1 MKKTLLCRIVSSALF
16 VVFLAVGSVS
26 QAANKEGQF
35 SLSPVIGGITFDG
48 EQHLETRPF
57 YGIRAGYNFTD
68 HIGIEALF
76 DYATTEFTR
85 RNGDVDF
92 FRYGGELLYHF
103 MPDKALVPY
112 VAVGYAGAKLNGPG
126 GTSPSTARGV
136 FDYGVGLKYFITD
149 AIALR
154 GDVRHLVYTQND
166 VLHNVE
172 YSVGLYIPFGGV
184 KTVSKPVEQP
194 VAPPV
199 PEAAP
204 EKIKE
209 APLETPPAAEP
220 TPGRYKYCVTLRIDF
235 DIDKA
240 IIRAEYH
247 NEVAKVGDFMKK
259 YPATTAVIEGH
270 TDNVGT
276 YEHNM
281 ELSMRRA
288 ESVVN
293 YLVEKFGIDRSRL
306 SAKGYGYSRPVAD
319 NATDEGKQKNR
330 RIEAIIDCA
339 FDVKE
344 VKPPE
349 TLCMLLQV
357 EFDSGKADVKPLYHN
372 EIAKVGDYLK
382 KYPTT
387 TALIEGH
394 TDNVGGYEYNMKLSQ
409 RRAESVVNYLVE
421 KFGIE
426 RARLTAKGYG
436 YTRRVAYNNT
446 PEGRQKNRRITAV
459 VDCVIK
465 K

>member
-1 MKKTLLCRIVSSALF
+1 MGLLF
-16 VVFLAVGSVS
+16 VCIVVS
-26 QAANKEGQF
+26 TVMPIMAYAANREGQF
-35 SLSPVIGGITFDG
+35 SVSPVIGGITFDG
-48 EQHLETRPF
+48 EQHLETTPF
-57 YGIRAGYNFTD
+57 FGIRGGYNFTD
-68 HIGIEALF
+68 HIGVEALF
-76 DYATTEFTR
+76 DYASTRFTR
-85 RNGDVDF
+85 QEGNHVDF
-92 FRYGGELLYHF
+92 FRYGGEALYHF
-103 MPDKALVPY
+103 MPEKTFVPY
-112 VAVGYAGAKLNGPG
+112 VAVGYSGVNLEGRGPG
-126 GTSPSTARGV
+126 GLNVMRGV
-136 FDYGVGLKYFITD
+136 FDYGAGMKYFVSDDI
-149 AIALR
+149 AIRA
-154 GDVRHLVYTQND
+154 DVRHLVYTHED
-166 VLHNVE
+166 VRHNLE

-184 KTVSKPVEQP
+184 KPLPKPVAQP
-194 VAPPV
+194 VPQ
-199 PEAAP
+199 AAP
-204 EKIKE
+204 EEVKE
-209 APLETPPAAEP
+209 APLEPVPAAEP
-220 TPGRYKYCVTLRIDF
+220 TPGKYKYCITLRIDF

-240 IIRAEYH
+240 AIRPEYH

-259 YPATTAVIEGH
+259 YPSTSAVIEGH

-293 YLVEKFGIDRSRL
+293 YLVDKFGIERSRL
-306 SAKGYGYSRPVAD
+306 SAKGYGYSRPLAN
-319 NATDEGKQKNR
+319 NATNEGKQQNR

-344 VKPPE
+344 AKPPE

-357 EFDSGKADVKPLYHN
+357 EFDTGKANIKPQYN
-372 EIAKVGDYLK
+372 DEIAKVADYMK

-409 RRAESVVNYLVE
+409 KRAESVVNYLVE

-436 YTRRVAYNNT
+436 PTRRIAYNST
-446 PEGRQKNRRITAV
+446 AEGRQKNRRITAV
-459 VDCVIK
+459 LDCVIK